1 MSANENARSTG
12 NSPAEPALLDVL
24 LTPHRSL
31 SPRGFVVLMTAVC
44 AVSFAAGLAFY
55 IMGAWPVVG
64 FFGLDVLL
72 IYLAFRINYRHGR
85 IYETLRL
92 TRRALTVERGDH
104 WGKVSRWRLQPAWIQ
119 VLVDDSLRHES
130 RLTLRSHGRS
140 VTIGTFLTAEE
151 RLDLAKALRGA
162 LTKLHCL
169 PEPV

>member
-1 MSANENARSTG
+1 MSVNENALSIG
-12 NSPAEPALLDVL
+12 NSPAEPAHFDVL

-31 SPRGFVVLMTAVC
+31 SPRGFVFLMAAVC

-55 IMGAWPVVG
+55 MMGAWPVVA

-85 IYETLRL
+85 MYESLRL
-92 TRRALTVERGDH
+92 TRGALTVKRVDH
-104 WGKVSRWRLQPAWIQ
+104 WGEVSRWRLQPAWIQ
-119 VLVDDSLRHES
+119 VLVDESPRHAS

-140 VTIGTFLTAEE
+140 VTIGAFLTVEE
-151 RLDLAKALRGA
+151 RRDLAKALRGA
-162 LTKLHCL
+162 LTKLRCL

>member
-1 MSANENARSTG
+1 MSANETALSAG
-12 NSPAEPALLDVL
+12 NSPAEPALFDVL

-64 FFGLDVLL
+64 FFGLDALL

-85 IYETLRL
+85 AYETLRL
-92 TRRALTVERGDH
+92 TRRSLTVERVDH
-104 WGKVSRWRLQPAWIQ
+104 GGTVSRWRLQPTWIQ
-119 VLVDDSLRHES
+119 VLVDESLRHE
-130 RLTLRSHGRS
+130 RPLTLRSHGRS
-140 VTIGTFLTAEE
+140 VTVGAFLTAQE
-151 RLDLAKALRGA
+151 RLELAKALRGA
-162 LTKLHCL
+162 LAKLRCL